1 MAAEVLGIR
10 SLPRAVEGS
19 WEPRGRCVG
28 GSTQGLPHSSRC
40 PGEASALSQV
50 VIRSGVYVV
59 AAVALVMGGL
69 IYLLAYLRGRRVT
82 VLEALFNWAVVVTAA
97 AVAAL
102 LMYLE

>member
-1 MAAEVLGIR
+1 MLVLAGVLLVLGVAK
-10 SLPRAVEGS
+10 AVREMADA
-19 WEPRGRCVG
+19 EPGPSVLSNLG
-28 GSTQGLPHSSRC
+28 YAVA
-40 PGEASALSQV
+40 EALL
-50 VIRSGVYVV
+50 GVYVV

-97 AVAAL
+97 IAAS